1 MKLCMGC
8 MQQVEDHAIACPYC
22 GYNETAVQ
30 QEEYY
35 LRPGTVIGG
44 KYIAG
49 RVLRYGGDVIKY
61 IGMDAERDRKV
72 TISEYL
78 PSDFST
84 RSEGETEVTIYS
96 GDALE
101 QFNQGLITFL
111 NEGNR
116 IQQLGAVVGI
126 ARIYD
131 CVAEN
136 ETGYYISEY
145 LEGENLQ
152 QILDKGK
159 RYAPEEARAFINEIL
174 QGLQKVH
181 SLGIIHCDIA
191 PENIFVTRSGAVKLL
206 NFGSAKYATTANS
219 QSLAII
225 LKQGYAPEEQY
236 RSRGQRGAWTDVYA
250 VAAVMYRM
258 LTGKVPIESADRT
271 LEDTLEDVSA
281 LVPDMPNAM
290 GNALMNALN
299 VYQDERT
306 ASAAEFYK
314 ELNSPDTKR
323 RKVKHKKRETGR
335 MPVWVKGLVA
345 VVACAVIAGGA
356 MLYRAH
362 LQEKQL
368 KVAGKVD
375 EKFDTGINKPY
386 ESFQKNWKKYGF
398 EASDVEVEFRYDN
411 SVSIETVM
419 EFEDYTDTGCLVDG
433 AAVKSI
439 KKDKAIKEKKVFAK
453 IIVASA
459 DRYTFLPG
467 WRNNAPMA
475 VGEDE
480 PVTYHQKR
488 FCGTVKAS
496 DDVSKPYGVVKG
508 IMIDGK
514 AAGASDLEE
523 PFYVR
528 DSAGHKKNE
537 VVISIY
543 TGSYY
548 LMEADKQK
556 NSEYYKGRNVADI
569 RFKYGTGRGGK
580 WDSRSL
586 DSSKYE
592 KNYVSFHQDIGTVV
606 EVESKSL
613 AEGRKYD
620 GSREVGE
627 MLFDTVGVRL
637 TYGVTTVGELK
648 RQQCR
653 IKNSSQYKNSD
664 LVTWTEKTTF
674 QKNEEIAIKAMPQP
688 TPTPKPQPTAT
699 PRPAP
704 VQEKPAATKKPA
716 QKPGSYKSYRRVN

>member
-8 MQQVEDHAIACPYC
+8 MQEIEDHAAACPYC
-22 GYNETAVQ
+22 GYNEMAMQ

-61 IGMDAERDRKV
+61 IGMDAERNHKV

-111 NEGNR
+111 NEGNL
-116 IQQLGAVVGI
+116 IQQLGDIEGI

-152 QILDKGK
+152 QILDKG
-159 RYAPEEARAFINEIL
+159 RQFSPEEARVFINEIL
-174 QGLQKVH
+174 RGLQKVH
-181 SLGIIHCDIA
+181 SLGVFHCDIA
-191 PENIFVTRSGAVKLL
+191 PENIFVSCSGAVKLL
-206 NFGSAKYATTANS
+206 DFGSAKYATTVNS

-236 RSRGQRGAWTDVYA
+236 RSRGERGAWTDVYA
-250 VAAVMYRM
+250 LAAVMYRM
-258 LTGKVPIESADRT
+258 ITGKVPIESADRT
-271 LEDTLEDVSA
+271 LEDTLEDVSD
-281 LVPDMPNAM
+281 LVPDMPRAM

-306 ASAAEFYK
+306 SSAAEFFD
-314 ELNSPDTKR
+314 ELNSQDTKR
-323 RKVKHKKRETGR
+323 RKVKHKKYETEK
-335 MPVWVKGLVA
+335 MPIWVKGLVA
-345 VVACAVIAGGA
+345 VVACTVIAGGA
-356 MLYRAH
+356 VLYRAH

-368 KVAGKVD
+368 QVAGKVD

-398 EASDVEVEFRYDN
+398 EDSDVEVEFRYDN

-439 KKDKAIKEKKVFAK
+439 KKDKAIREKEVFAK
-453 IIVASA
+453 IVVASA

-467 WRNNAPMA
+467 WKSNAPMA
-475 VGEDE
+475 VGENKT
-480 PVTYHQKR
+480 VTYHQKR
-488 FCGTVKAS
+488 FYGTVKVS
-496 DDVSKPYGVVKG
+496 GDVSKPYGVVKG
-508 IMIDGK
+508 ITVDGK
-514 AAGASDLEE
+514 AAAPSDLAE

-528 DSAGHKKNE
+528 DRDGHKKNE

-543 TGSYY
+543 AGSYY
-548 LMEADKQK
+548 LMEADGKK
-556 NSEYYKGRNVADI
+556 NSEYYKGRNVSDI
-569 RFKYGTGRGGK
+569 QFKYGTGKGGK

-586 DSSKYE
+586 EPSKYE
-592 KNYVSFHQDIGTVV
+592 QNYVSFNQNIGTIV
-606 EVESKSL
+606 EVESESL
-613 AEGRKYD
+613 ARGRKYD
-620 GSREVGE
+620 GSREIGG

-648 RQQCR
+648 RQHCR

-664 LVTWTEKTTF
+664 LVTWTEKATF
-674 QKNEEIAIKAMPQP
+674 KKNEEVAIKAMPKP
-688 TPTPKPQPTAT
+688 TPTPKPEPTAT
-699 PRPAP
+699 PKPAP
-704 VQEKPAATKKPA
+704 VQQKPTVTKKPA
-716 QKPGSYKSYRRVN
+716 KKQESYRDYRKVD